1 MEWPHSNHFYVLLSS
16 QRKLHAKT
24 AKTILIS
31 YHGYRKLLD
40 NCAHICY
47 SIFSMVNFDKF
58 TDKLKYCR
66 LRKALTQEQLA
77 RNIGVSLNTVQRWE
91 SGKTHPSPLA
101 MEKLE
106 ALLKDVLTHD
116 QMKLF

>member
-1 MEWPHSNHFYVLLSS
+1 MD
-16 QRKLHAKT
+16 T
-24 AKTILIS
+24 
-31 YHGYRKLLD
+31 
-40 NCAHICY
+40 
-47 SIFSMVNFDKF
+47 FDKF

-66 LRKALTQEQLA
+66 YRKGWTQELLA

-106 ALLKDVLTHD
+106 ALLGDVLKQD